1 MVNLML
7 QPVFMN
13 LVKGSTDH
21 KMTSDDLYNMWS
33 VASRAKSAIVQGR
46 RLENLSWRLW
56 YTSTIR
62 AKIEM
67 EEKQKM
73 KKINRANRFAAGDDL
88 DESNCGELSSTDQY
102 AHNNNV
108 DSSSEENS
116 RDSYKSEKSSE
127 NKNSLVLPSDRP
139 LFTSTC
145 TSILAEIQDAS
156 FRFGQSGGNGT
167 GMVGLHNFTNIH
179 NYNNFSNHS
188 HSHGHSNSHIHGH
201 VNNILSPPIPRSK
214 SPANNLNNNNSN
226 QPKRKKNVEKFLKKF
241 KSNLE
246 DITEQFDEKLGFT
259 DEETNHEDSTAE
271 TQQMSQVYQEQTH
284 HTEESLS
291 PTNTINNFATDEEGP
306 DSSFY
311 AGEPEFISIEKSS
324 TSKKSQISMISRL
337 LKKDESAKY
346 SSLEDIIK
354 VNPDPIHQIPE
365 PKFLYATCNT
375 NNTNNRDNFINNQL
389 ELMAANRYNRFI
401 STSMS
406 IKSPKPTMMG
416 GDTGTIDSVSI
427 NKRVIDANAL
437 STSLSA
443 NKFKLEE
450 EFDSQIVIW

>member
-73 KKINRANRFAAGDDL
+73 KKINRANRFAAADDL

-116 RDSYKSEKSSE
+116 RDSYKSEKLSE

-375 NNTNNRDNFINNQL
+375 NNTNNSDNFINNQL

>member
-62 AKIEM
+62 AKVEM

-73 KKINRANRFAAGDDL
+73 KNKGVNEFNSDDLL

-102 AHNNNV
+102 AHNNE
-108 DSSSEENS
+108 DCSSEENS
-116 RDSYKSEKSSE
+116 RDSDKSEKA
-127 NKNSLVLPSDRP
+127 NSLVLPSDRP

-156 FRFGQSGGNGT
+156 FRFGKSGGA

-179 NYNNFSNHS
+179 NHNNFNNHN
-188 HSHGHSNSHIHGH
+188 HGNSHIHGH
-201 VNNILSPPIPRSK
+201 VNNIISPPIMRAK
-214 SPANNLNNNNSN
+214 SPANNLNNNNNSL

-246 DITEQFDEKLGFT
+246 DISEQFDEKLGFT
-259 DEETNHEDSTAE
+259 DEEINHEDSTTE
-271 TQQMSQVYQEQTH
+271 MTQLSQILQLNHQTQSH
-284 HTEESLS
+284 ISEESLS
-291 PTNTINNFATDEEGP
+291 PTNTINNFAADEEEP
-306 DSSFY
+306 DSLFY
-311 AGEPEFISIEKSS
+311 SGEPEFICIEKAPKN
-324 TSKKSQISMISRL
+324 KKSQISMISRL
-337 LKKDESAKY
+337 LKKDESVKY
-346 SSLEDIIK
+346 SLEDNEEERFK
-354 VNPDPIHQIPE
+354 VNVKPEPVHQIPA
-365 PKFLYATCNT
+365 PKFLYS
-375 NNTNNRDNFINNQL
+375 NNDNSNNSDSFINNQL
-389 ELMAANRYNRFI
+389 ELMAANRYDRFT
-401 STSMS
+401 STSLS
-406 IKSPKPTMMG
+406 IKSPKPKPSIQIMG
-416 GDTGTIDSVSI
+416 EATIDSVSI
-427 NKRVIDANAL
+427 NNNRRVIDANAL